1 MDDIPPTRLLLL
13 TMVAALIIGSTR
25 PVSNAGYVGAYNV
38 KVTDNYVTST
48 ARCSCS
54 LSTGYGYSTNT
65 FMNYCPN
72 CHRYGT
78 LHFEQGHGWTSPEGL
93 WYCSCCDMDF
103 CLVHGKSHDGRG
115 YFLTRTSINREPK
128 KSHKHG
134 LQVARSGGKIVSSPI
149 SSGEFTRLFTAFFI
163 SQNLKMED

>member
-1 MDDIPPTRLLLL
+1 
-13 TMVAALIIGSTR
+13 MVAALIIGSTL

-78 LHFEQGHGWTSPEGL
+78 LYFEQGAYHGYNSGTSPEGL
-93 WYCSCCDMDF
+93 WACAHCDMDR
-103 CLVHGKSHDGRG
+103 K
-115 YFLTRTSINREPK
+115 N
-128 KSHKHG
+128 
-134 LQVARSGGKIVSSPI
+134 A
-149 SSGEFTRLFTAFFI
+149 GE
-163 SQNLKMED
+163 